1 MRINDRNLTGASAAE
16 TGQAQ
21 KTQNLSRAGS
31 DNSPTPAADGSN
43 DSVVFS
49 GTMSQLSRAL
59 ATFESTRANRVQ
71 ALAVEYQSGKYK
83 PDPAATS
90 KGLIAEALSAGLQ

>member
-49 GTMSQLSRAL
+49 GAMSQLSRAL

-83 PDPAATS
+83 PDPVATS
-90 KGLIAEALSAGLQ
+90 KGLVSEALSAGLQ